1 MQWKHFLVTCEL
13 DNTSLIMS
21 SNASKGQLA
30 KNHKERPFFEADSFV
45 AATVLVSPMV
55 KIRKFKMLYFQNE
68 KCYSN

>member
-1 MQWKHFLVTCEL
+1 
-13 DNTSLIMS
+13 MS

-45 AATVLVSPMV
+45 TATVLVSPMV
-55 KIRKFKMLYFQNE
+55 KIGKIKMLYFQNE